1 MKSNVKKIIL
11 VFLFILLLAIGGAI
25 LLYHHYMDYDLAA
38 ILFNANMPIGS
49 QKTKTVLPLSH
60 IHHVFIIVEENRD
73 WKNIYKNTDAPYIN
87 NTLLTQGGFATNY
100 HNVDKHLNELHPSEP
115 NYIMLE
121 AGRIA
126 FPDYTFTTDN
136 PPSIRNSTSSHNHL
150 AYLLDKSSYSWKSY
164 QEDILGTGCP
174 INAINNYAPK
184 HNPFVYFQDVSG
196 NPPSSTSIYCKTHI
210 RPLAELQKDLQTG
223 NIANYIFITP
233 NLQHDMHDGTI
244 AQADTW
250 LSQVVPIITSSK
262 IFKKDG
268 ALFITWDEVNEGIDE
283 NNPIGM
289 IIESTFA
296 KKNYHSSN
304 SYTHASLVK
313 TIEEVFRLSPL
324 LGFANN
330 ATTTDLSDF
339 FIKKNRLL

>member
-1 MKSNVKKIIL
+1 MKSNLKKIIL
-11 VFLFILLLAIGGAI
+11 IFLFILLLLIGGSI
-25 LLYHHYMDYDLAA
+25 LLYHHYTDYDSAA
-38 ILFNANMPIGS
+38 ILFNSNMPIGS
-49 QKTKTVLPLSH
+49 QKAKTVFSLSP
-60 IHHVFIIVEENRD
+60 IHHVFIIVEENHD
-73 WKNIYKNTDAPYIN
+73 WQNIYNNTDAPYIN
-87 NTLLTQGGFATNY
+87 NTLLTQGGFATDY

-126 FPDYTFTTDN
+126 FPDYTFTTDKL
-136 PPSIRNSTSSHNHL
+136 PGTKNSTSSHNHL
-150 AYLLDKSSYSWKSY
+150 AYLLDKSGYSWKSY
-164 QEDILGTGCP
+164 QEDISGIDCP

-196 NPPSSTSIYCKTHI
+196 NPPGNTNIYCQKHV
-210 RPLAELQKDLQTG
+210 RPLSELQRDLQTDT
-223 NIANYIFITP
+223 IANYTFITP

-250 LSQVVPIITSSK
+250 LSQVVPIITNSK

-268 ALFITWDEVNEGIDE
+268 ALFITWDEGNEGTDE

-289 IIESTFA
+289 IIESPFA
-296 KKNYHSSN
+296 KKNYHNST

-313 TIEEVFRLSPL
+313 TIEEVFHLSPL
-324 LGFANN
+324 LGFADNT
-330 ATTTDLSDF
+330 TTTDLSDF
-339 FIKKNRLL
+339 FIKIK